1 MRSLAVTLLIASGAL
16 ASPRTTGT
24 RTPPVFHAAKTVA
37 VLYFDNNTG
46 SGDYDNL
53 GRGMAS
59 MMITDLSAVK
69 DIQLVERE
77 HMQDVLK
84 EQEAQHTKYFD
95 ASTAVATGRLL
106 GAEYIVTGAFIS
118 VQPSMRIDTRVI
130 RVESGEIV
138 KTAKVTGNQDS
149 LFALQQRL
157 ADSLVDGLSIVL
169 SPEQREQLRA
179 QQQRDHIDHLST
191 MASYSQ
197 ALTLFDAGDYVSAVA
212 KMQPVM
218 RDSPNSILV
227 QLTYNEMKRRAADKT
242 KEKAK
247 DKISGG
253 VRSIFR
259 RP

>member
-1 MRSLAVTLLIASGAL
+1 MKSLVLILVAATAV
-16 ASPRTTGT
+16 ASPRVAGL
-24 RTPPVFHAAKTVA
+24 RTPHNTAAKTVA

-46 SGDYDNL
+46 SADYDNL

-95 ASTAVATGRLL
+95 QSTAVQTGKLL
-106 GAEYIVTGAFIS
+106 GAEYIVTGAFIA

-130 RVESGEIV
+130 RVDNGAIV
-138 KTAKVTGNQDS
+138 KTAKVVGNQDS

-157 ADSLVDGLSIVL
+157 ADSLVDGLSIAL
-169 SPEQREQLRA
+169 SPEQRQQLRA
-179 QQQRDHIDHLST
+179 QQERDRIDHLST
-191 MASYSQ
+191 MTSYSQ
-197 ALTLFDAGDYVSAVA
+197 ALTLFDRGEYSGAIE

-218 RDSPNSILV
+218 RDAPNSLVV
-227 QLTYNEMKRRAADKT
+227 QLTYNEMKRRAADKAR
-242 KEKAK
+242 EKAK
-247 DKISGG
+247 DKITGG
-253 VRSIFR
+253 IRSIFKK
-259 RP
+259 P

>member
-1 MRSLAVTLLIASGAL
+1 MKSLVLTLVAASTL
-16 ASPRTTGT
+16 VSPRAAGT
-24 RTPPVFHAAKTVA
+24 PAPRNAAAKTVA

-46 SGDYDNL
+46 SADYDNL

-84 EQEAQHTKYFD
+84 EQETQHTKYFD
-95 ASTAVATGRLL
+95 QSTAVQTGKLL
-106 GAEYIVTGAFIS
+106 GAEYIVTGAFIA
-118 VQPSMRIDTRVI
+118 VQPAMRIDTRVI
-130 RVESGEIV
+130 RVDNGAIV
-138 KTAKVTGNQDS
+138 KTAKVIGNQDS

-157 ADSLVDGLSIVL
+157 ADSLVDGLSIAL
-169 SPEQREQLRA
+169 SPEQRQQLRA
-179 QQQRDHIDHLST
+179 QQERDRIDRLST
-191 MASYSQ
+191 MTSYSQ
-197 ALTLFDAGDYVSAVA
+197 ALTLFDRGDYPGAIE

-218 RDSPNSILV
+218 HDAPNSLVV
-227 QLTYNEMKRRAADKT
+227 QLTYNEMKRRAADKA

-253 VRSIFR
+253 IRSIFKK
-259 RP
+259 P

>member
-1 MRSLAVTLLIASGAL
+1 MRSLIVGLITSAALVSPRVIASN
-16 ASPRTTGT
+16 
-24 RTPPVFHAAKTVA
+24 PPSAPSTAKTVA

-46 SGDYDNL
+46 ARDYDNL

-84 EQEAQHTKYFD
+84 EQEAQHTKYYD
-95 ASTAVATGRLL
+95 QSTAVQTGKLL
-106 GAEYIVTGAFIS
+106 GAEYIVTGAFVS

-130 RVESGEIV
+130 RVQSGEIV
-138 KTAKVTGNQDS
+138 KTAKVVGQQDS
-149 LFALQQRL
+149 LFALQQHL
-157 ADSLVDGLSIVL
+157 ADSLVDGLSIAL

-179 QQQRDHIDHLST
+179 QQQRDRIDHLST
-191 MASYSQ
+191 MTSYSQ
-197 ALTLFDAGDYVSAVA
+197 ALGLFDAGDYVGATE

-218 RDSPNSILV
+218 RDAPNSLVV
-227 QLTYNEMKRRAADKT
+227 QLTYNEIKRRAADK
-242 KEKAK
+242 AK
-247 DKISGG
+247 DKAKEKITGG
-253 VRSIFR
+253 VRSIFK